1 MTKNKAANN
10 FFNSLKDDPKAI
22 VAWCKE
28 EIEAYKRLI
37 ELVEDMSGVEKEE
50 CDAIRPEDTKFSK

>member
-10 FFNSLKDDPKAI
+10 FFESLKDNPQEI
-22 VAWCKE
+22 IAWCKE
-28 EIEAYKRLI
+28 EINAYERLI
-37 ELVEDMSGVEKEE
+37 ELIENMSGVEKEE